1 MACAMRSIPVSPE
14 PADHAVLR
22 LAGLGVDFR
31 THAGTV
37 RAVAGLDLT
46 VAPGEC
52 LGVVG
57 ESGAGKSQAFLAV
70 MGLLAANGAAH
81 GSARFLGRELLH
93 AAPAELDR
101 VRGAGIGMV
110 FQDPMTSLTPHLKI
124 GEQIAEVRVRH
135 LHESWR
141 TARAQALALLERVHI
156 SEPPLRLRQY
166 PHELSGGMRQR
177 VMIAIALATAPKLLI
192 ADEPTT
198 ALDVTVQAQIL
209 ALLLELKRAHA
220 LAMIL
225 ITHDLGA
232 VAGLADRLIVMRAGQ
247 GIESGPVE
255 QVLRAPREPY
265 TRALVREAAA
275 LERPADSA
283 PAAAP
288 GPVTLAVEGLRVQ
301 FPLRRAGFAPARALQ
316 AVDAVGFELRAA
328 EALAVVGESG
338 SGKSTLAR
346 AALRLL
352 APSAGRVVWLGERVE
367 GLAEIRLRARRGALQ
382 IIFQDPLASLDPRL
396 RVSEIVAEGLKVHAP
411 ALGPA
416 ARAQAVRAM
425 LARVGL
431 SADLA
436 QRYPHELSGGQCQRV
451 GIARA
456 MILKPQ
462 VLVCDEPLSALD
474 LSSQEQIL
482 ALLLELRRTEGLAL
496 LFISHN
502 LATVRRLCDRALVMY
517 RGRMVEL
524 APVETLFT
532 AARHPYSRELLASIP
547 SVDPGV
553 QPGRLQRARAEEPGA
568 APAPSE
574 GCLYRG
580 RCAHAQ
586 AACAAPLAWELVSP
600 GHALACR
607 RWRELPPS

>member
-1 MACAMRSIPVSPE
+1 MPSIRVHPE
-14 PADHAVLR
+14 PADEAVLR
-22 LAGLGVDFR
+22 LTGLGVNFR
-31 THAGTV
+31 TPGGTV
-37 RAVAGLDLT
+37 RAVEALNLAVG
-46 VAPGEC
+46 AGEC

-81 GSARFLGRELLH
+81 GSARFLGRELLNLPH
-93 AAPAELDR
+93 AALDR

-110 FQDPMTSLTPHLKI
+110 FQDPMTSLTPHLTV

-135 LHESWR
+135 RGESWR
-141 TARAQALALLERVHI
+141 QARTQALALLERVHI
-156 SEPPLRLRQY
+156 SEPPLRLGQY
-166 PHELSGGMRQR
+166 PHELSGGLRQR
-177 VMIAIALATAPKLLI
+177 VMIAIALATAPRLLI

-209 ALLLELKRAHA
+209 ALLLELKRTHA

-232 VAGLADRLIVMRAGQ
+232 VAGLADRLVVMRAGRA
-247 GIESGPVE
+247 IESGPVAA
-255 QVLRAPREPY
+255 VLRAPREPY
-265 TRALVREAAA
+265 TGALVREAAA
-275 LERPADSA
+275 LVEAPGSE
-283 PAAAP
+283 PAAVPEAA
-288 GPVTLAVEGLRVQ
+288 VTLAVEALRVE
-301 FPLRRAGFAPARALQ
+301 FPLRGAAFARARTLR
-316 AVDAVGFELRAA
+316 AVDGVGFELRAG

-352 APSAGRVVWLGERVE
+352 PPSAGRVLWLGQPVQ
-367 GLAEIRLRARRGALQ
+367 GLPQAQLRARRGQLQ

-396 RVSEIVAEGLKVHAP
+396 RVTEIVSEGLKVHAP
-411 ALGPA
+411 ALDAA
-416 ARAQAVRAM
+416 ARAAAARAM
-425 LARVGL
+425 LTRVGL
-431 SADLA
+431 GAEFA

-456 MILKPQ
+456 MILKPR

-474 LSSQEQIL
+474 VSSQEQIL
-482 ALLLELRRTEGLAL
+482 TLLLELRRAEGLAL

-517 RGRMVEL
+517 RGHMLEL
-524 APVETLFT
+524 APVATLFS
-532 AARHPYSRELLASIP
+532 AARHPYSRALLAAIP
-547 SVDPGV
+547 SLDPRV
-553 QPGRLQRARAEEPGA
+553 QPGRLARARADEPVA
-568 APAPSE
+568 APAPAQ
-574 GCLYRG
+574 GCPYRG
-580 RCAHAQ
+580 RCEYAQ
-586 AACAAPLAWELVSP
+586 GACAAPLAWETVAP

-607 RWRELPPS
+607 RWRELPPP